1 MPLRRP
7 ALASFAGFRLP
18 PLSINAHIAPASDT
32 AHRTSVHL
40 DLPGR
45 LSAPGSWTL
54 TGPWRAGLLLMT
66 RPTRPDILPALLAEW
81 QSGHA
86 AACKAVYLGSI
97 PGSASTP
104 HPASA
109 P

>member
-7 ALASFAGFRLP
+7 ALASFVGFRLP

-45 LSAPGSWTL
+45 LAAPGSWTL
-54 TGPWRAGLLLMT
+54 TGPCWVGGWELRTELTTCIVVNLSCGV
-66 RPTRPDILPALLAEW
+66 E
-81 QSGHA
+81 QSGSSS
-86 AACKAVYLGSI
+86 GS
-97 PGSASTP
+97 
-104 HPASA
+104 
-109 P
+109 

>member
-7 ALASFAGFRLP
+7 ALASFVGFRLP

-45 LSAPGSWTL
+45 LAAPGSWTL
-54 TGPWRAGLLLMT
+54 TGPCTCIGDT
-66 RPTRPDILPALLAEW
+66 LPL
-81 QSGHA
+81 SR
-86 AACKAVYLGSI
+86 S
-97 PGSASTP
+97 
-104 HPASA
+104 
-109 P
+109 

>member
-7 ALASFAGFRLP
+7 ALASFVGFRLP

-45 LSAPGSWTL
+45 LAAPGSWTL
-54 TGPWRAGLLLMT
+54 TGP
-66 RPTRPDILPALLAEW
+66 
-81 QSGHA
+81 
-86 AACKAVYLGSI
+86 
-97 PGSASTP
+97 
-104 HPASA
+104 
-109 P
+109 